1 MILRIFW
8 FCCNLNKFDILIVS
22 DYMDF
27 KCIISFVFF
36 NSLGIIWI
44 SKRNIGSGYVVDSE
58 VISVNFEFSDKS

>member
-1 MILRIFW
+1 
-8 FCCNLNKFDILIVS
+8 
-22 DYMDF
+22 MDF
-27 KCIISFVFF
+27 KWIISFVFF